1 MPGPSGESKT
11 NESAVPC
18 GIRREVVSPDWCFT
32 STMTVTI
39 LTLYAGSE
47 LVPQSSVGVEF
58 YYVVKGEGV
67 YIRGDGDVEE
77 AMKLTTDTCLVVDP
91 FCVRGFK
98 ATGIVD
104 LVLLRATDSVEGQD
118 AARREQGSIS
128 TTVALLNTGLKK
140 VEALVSSYAKSP
152 KGESRR

>member
-91 FCVRGFK
+91 FW
-98 ATGIVD
+98 
-104 LVLLRATDSVEGQD
+104 
-118 AARREQGSIS
+118 
-128 TTVALLNTGLKK
+128 
-140 VEALVSSYAKSP
+140 
-152 KGESRR
+152 